1 MALLHPCTRL
11 ATSFS
16 VKFNTEL
23 VPRLRKTT
31 AAQSTWQSVTKKTA
45 MKSLVAKRMSLPN
58 SSATASTEPPRR
70 NTTQLSVED
79 EDEVREVCQ
88 FLELILLLLYRLF
101 SSLSVVKLI
110 RSRWD
115 GVEIFSRFLHGCR
128 DTGTSYFDVATPCCE
143 AEDSSVSEGGR
154 GAAGG

>member
-70 NTTQLSVED
+70 NTPQLSVED

-88 FLELILLLLYRLF
+88 FLELISSIFYFAFTLQALF
-101 SSLSVVKLI
+101 KPVRRQVNKK
-110 RSRWD
+110 
-115 GVEIFSRFLHGCR
+115 
-128 DTGTSYFDVATPCCE
+128 
-143 AEDSSVSEGGR
+143 
-154 GAAGG
+154 